1 MAGNLGSLVVS
12 LQAETARFESD
23 LGRAARIAQRQSQQI
38 AAGIAKTSAAIAAGD
53 TARAGVVAV
62 AVKSAI
68 NRQDQLSKAAQ
79 STGIATARLSE
90 LAYAGDLA
98 DTSLEDLIS
107 SAAKLNRNAVE
118 AANGTKAQAEAF
130 AALGVSVK
138 DANGFIRP
146 TDQIL
151 SDVAERFSQLEDGA
165 RKSALAQE
173 IFGKSGAN
181 LLPLLNGG
189 AAGLREAAMEAS
201 AFGLVVSSEA
211 GKAAEDFNDNLTRLE
226 KIAQGAANT
235 LAADLLPALVPVS
248 NQLVELA
255 KQSLNYET
263 RNSIREFAESAAIGL
278 ARLAEVLIFLYK
290 TARTVFSGLVAAFQ
304 GIRSVVL
311 FPGLRAS
318 NAEKAEYAKVLKDR
332 EEAFRQANDRFVDL
346 INYDGAAI
354 STALQKS
361 FAEQRAIQAAAV
373 PKYNP
378 LASLDALSQGPQI
391 FRPVQAPLDYA
402 DQINTRLAKQNALK
416 AAAPADYAG
425 KVKAENAALEE
436 QARRLEAL
444 AQLSAGFDRERLS
457 RATSLTEA
465 VLTQSEQFQ
474 RQIAEINALQRDG
487 SLTRAAERFGLS
499 ESDLQNRLV
508 IQAGAS
514 VAQAT
519 QEQEEMAKSS
529 ISSLVTFAEQGAR
542 NIQDSLAQFLFNPLN
557 DGLSG
562 FVRGFANTLR
572 QIAAQAAASSILK
585 GIFGGLSGSTNP
597 FFAAIG
603 GAFGGNRAY
612 GGNLSPGR
620 SYRVNERGPEVATI
634 GNDSFLL
641 PGTRSGRITPL
652 APSSASGSGVAIGDI
667 NIDAR
672 GAQDP
677 AAILRAGAALEQR
690 IYATVSKAMQRRI
703 QPGN

>member
-38 AAGIAKTSAAIAAGD
+38 AAGIAKTSAAIAAGA
-53 TARAGVVAV
+53 TAAAGVVAV

-248 NQLVELA
+248 NTLVEVA
-255 KQSLNYET
+255 KQALTLEN
-263 RNSIREFAESAAIGL
+263 RNSLRQFAEGAAIGL
-278 ARLAEVLIFLYK
+278 AVLAESLIAVVKATLAF
-290 TARTVFSGLVAAFQ
+290 TSSFNAVFQDVRAVA
-304 GIRSVVL
+304 L
-311 FPGLRAS
+311 FPGLLAS
-318 NAEKAEYAKVLKDR
+318 KAEKAEYEQVLEERRQVLKD
-332 EEAFRQANDRFVDL
+332 ANARYLDL
-346 INYDGAAI
+346 INYDGTAI
-354 STALQKS
+354 SDALRKS
-361 FAEQRAIQAAAV
+361 FADQRAAAAGAV
-373 PKYNP
+373 KFNP